1 MSNNKRKRGFTLIE
15 IIICITLLA
24 MIGLISVVSLKKED
38 SSLPDHSKDREEL
51 EIVVDLINKRF
62 ENSNQFNKYDS
73 TEYSTSDSSLSTTFF
88 CISKQTIIEMGV
100 MDETSETLVSIPDD
114 QYIKVEKDSLGN
126 LDLVYPVNVDDCK
139 YYVANVSSV
148 SGGSGSITG
157 GTTDDSYELSQTF
170 SEVSENKYKMEINF
184 SKDIY
189 REEITPLYVLFVLD
203 ISGSMISNDR
213 NGDAKTAIKNFG
225 ENILS
230 TISYA
235 NIGFLPFGSWAC
247 PQSFNDIS
255 WTNSCLNNGVDCWTD
270 DISAFKNKVTAI
282 NYSTSCGNSNTY
294 SDAYDKILNTYDVGT
309 LNSDSMVYVV
319 LFSDA
324 GDDQDCD
331 ASFNYDYAVN
341 KIPPKVD
348 KFIFVAYTPGNR
360 NCLSTFSTDIN
371 KKYPGRSLHYLSSS
385 TEVANTLSS
394 ISNKIHEE
402 TEYKNVQISIE
413 IDKEYF
419 KIEADSSWNVNH
431 TTNVLTKTI
440 DFSTFMGESL
450 ETNLN
455 FDIVYNA
462 KTNVNSYSEEVAI
475 IKSFE
480 LKFEKKDGTFE
491 TVSLSASDLPK
502 SSITTSEH
510 SVVN

>member
-73 TEYSTSDSSLSTTFF
+73 SEYSTSDSSLSTTFF

-100 MDETSETLVSIPDD
+100 MDETSEALVSIPDD

-247 PQSFNDIS
+247 PQLFNGNN
-255 WTNSCLNNGVDCWTD
+255 WTQDV
-270 DISAFKNKVTAI
+270 SAFKQKVTAI
-282 NYSTSCGNSNTY
+282 QYRHSCGNSNTY
-294 SDAYDKILNTYDVGT
+294 SDAYANILNTYNVGT
-309 LNSDSMVYVV
+309 LNSDAMVYIV

-324 GDDQDCD
+324 GDDEDCD
-331 ASFNYDYAVN
+331 ANTNYDYVVN
-341 KIPPKVD
+341 QISPKID
-348 KFIFVAYTPGNR
+348 KFIFVAYTPGNK
-360 NCLSTFSTDIN
+360 NCLSTFSEDIN

-402 TEYKNVQISIE
+402 TEYKNVQISIGV
-413 IDKEYF
+413 DKEYF

-431 TTNVLTKTI
+431 NTNVLTKTI